1 MENTSDSD
9 SQAIPDSSPP
19 LPSEP
24 PDIRNW
30 FPSYQYESFVL
41 DTYDVFG
48 GSIHKETDFECL
60 KDGCLCIEEGSKGK
74 EIISCDATRI
84 DNNSSDDNQHEDQS
98 FNKMPDSLCSLSLLS
113 EPPDVR
119 NWFPSYDYESPVLDT
134 AEYFNESA
142 IKESEGEKDGFATEE
157 SKKRREEK
165 AGDLSNSGNNEIRAN
180 EKPSSY
186 GFIKCKSSYGDVCDN
201 KPLSKVPDSSQS
213 SSFLSEPPDI
223 RNWFPSYVYESPV
236 PGESIGFLHGITERE
251 GDDLAN
257 QDSKRDEEKDLWKL
271 GQNRSSEE
279 TEHSNGFLKLNSSLG
294 NHKQEKSLNKVSPSQ
309 DTRDVEKEGSS
320 ILDNLHREGKLGME
334 DESFLNHAIA
344 PTEDIEKPSL
354 RLEVPPFKQ
363 PHMQNPVQEVGFMSV
378 TSTVRSSDKS
388 ATKLN
393 YRKDSAE
400 NLDKARTEI
409 DLVSPRGNVKFARGA
424 GVFSMSQSAN
434 GRSNNKENEGKEAQ
448 GNGFV
453 TTRKSRITKP
463 NVENSLDRHRQQQIL
478 SECSEGRGMT
488 SRDGERDEKDAAVKR
503 KVLSEVSNLEHPDG
517 IGVTGKWKCPQ
528 KSKPNLGPPMKQLR
542 LERWVHRL

>member
-1 MENTSDSD
+1 
-9 SQAIPDSSPP
+9 
-19 LPSEP
+19 
-24 PDIRNW
+24 
-30 FPSYQYESFVL
+30 
-41 DTYDVFG
+41 
-48 GSIHKETDFECL
+48 
-60 KDGCLCIEEGSKGK
+60 
-74 EIISCDATRI
+74 
-84 DNNSSDDNQHEDQS
+84 
-98 FNKMPDSLCSLSLLS
+98 
-113 EPPDVR
+113 
-119 NWFPSYDYESPVLDT
+119 
-134 AEYFNESA
+134 
-142 IKESEGEKDGFATEE
+142 
-157 SKKRREEK
+157 
-165 AGDLSNSGNNEIRAN
+165 
-180 EKPSSY
+180 
-186 GFIKCKSSYGDVCDN
+186 
-201 KPLSKVPDSSQS
+201 
-213 SSFLSEPPDI
+213 
-223 RNWFPSYVYESPV
+223 
-236 PGESIGFLHGITERE
+236 
-251 GDDLAN
+251 
-257 QDSKRDEEKDLWKL
+257 
-271 GQNRSSEE
+271 
-279 TEHSNGFLKLNSSLG
+279 
-294 NHKQEKSLNKVSPSQ
+294 
-309 DTRDVEKEGSS
+309 
-320 ILDNLHREGKLGME
+320 ME

-344 PTEDIEKPSL
+344 PTEDVEKPSL

-363 PHMQNPVQEVGFMSV
+363 PHMQNLVQEVGFMSV

-424 GVFSMSQSAN
+424 GVFSMSQSTH

-517 IGVTGKWKCPQ
+517 NGVTGKWKCPQ